1 LIEVTGA
8 TIAPRRSKKAVHR
21 RLPGNAGMTVG
32 IQPGAAGLLVFPE
45 AGIGLVRMFPKVPV
59 ALNLNNR

>member
-1 LIEVTGA
+1 
-8 TIAPRRSKKAVHR
+8 
-21 RLPGNAGMTVG
+21 MTVG